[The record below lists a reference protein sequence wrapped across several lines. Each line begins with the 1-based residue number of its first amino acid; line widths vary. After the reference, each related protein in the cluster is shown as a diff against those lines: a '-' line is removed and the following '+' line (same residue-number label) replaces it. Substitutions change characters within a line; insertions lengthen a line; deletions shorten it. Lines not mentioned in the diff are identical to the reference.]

1 MHCEMCAVAIFC
13 KLSLGRQLAR
23 KMKSG
28 SFEISYELFVP
39 TVINSFDPFWHAFL
53 TVAHLHQMHGD
64 GGFAHLS

>member
-1 MHCEMCAVAIFC
+1 
-13 KLSLGRQLAR
+13 
-23 KMKSG
+23 MKSG

-53 TVAHLHQMHGD
+53 TVAHLYQMHGD